1 MIVAIDGPAAS
12 GKGTLARRIAGRLGF
27 AHLDTGQIYRAVA
40 ALLLAAGHGPDD
52 TAAAARI
59 AEAMTTADLGR
70 DDLRGEAVGQA
81 ASRIAAVPAV
91 RGALLAFQRRFA
103 RTPPEGRAGAVLD
116 GRDIG
121 TEVCPEADVKIYV
134 TADLDTRA
142 RRRHKELLGRGEAS
156 IYARVLWDMRERD
169 ARDQARASAPLRPA
183 DDAIVVDT
191 TEKDAGQVLEIALA
205 AIQARQA
212 ARQAARGS

>member
-40 ALLLAAGHGPDD
+40 ALLLAAGYGPDD

-59 AEAMTTADLGR
+59 AEAMTAADLGR

-156 IYARVLWDMRERD
+156 IYARVLCDMRERD

-183 DDAIVVDT
+183 DGAIVVDT
-191 TEKDAGQVLEIALA
+191 TEKDAEQVLEIALA
-205 AIQARQA
+205 AIE

>member
-12 GKGTLARRIAGRLGF
+12 GKGTLARRIASRLGF

-52 TAAAARI
+52 AAAAARI
-59 AEAMTTADLGR
+59 AEEMTAADLGR

-81 ASRIAAVPAV
+81 ASTVAAVPAV
-91 RGALLAFQRRFA
+91 RAALLAFQRRFA
-103 RTPPEGRAGAVLD
+103 RTPPDGRAGAVLD

-156 IYARVLWDMRERD
+156 IYARVLQDMRERD

-191 TEKDAGQVLEIALA
+191 TEKDAEQVLEIALA
-205 AIQARQA
+205 AIEARQA
-212 ARQAARGS
+212 AGQAAQGS

>member
-59 AEAMTTADLGR
+59 AEAMTAADLER

-156 IYARVLWDMRERD
+156 IYARVLRDMRERD

-183 DDAIVVDT
+183 DGAIVVDS
-191 TEKDAGQVLEIALA
+191 TEKDAEQVLEIALA
-205 AIQARQA
+205 AIE

>member
-40 ALLLAAGHGPDD
+40 ALLLAAGYGPDD

-59 AEAMTTADLGR
+59 AEAMTAADLGR

-156 IYARVLWDMRERD
+156 IYARVLCDMRERD

-183 DDAIVVDT
+183 DGAIVVDT
-191 TEKDAGQVLEIALA
+191 TEKDAEQVLEIALA
-205 AIQARQA
+205 AIEARQA

>member
-12 GKGTLARRIAGRLGF
+12 GKGTLARRIASQFGF

-52 TAAAARI
+52 AAAAARI
-59 AEAMTTADLGR
+59 AEEMTAADLGR
-70 DDLRGEAVGQA
+70 DDLRGEAVSQA
-81 ASRIAAVPAV
+81 ASKVAAVPAV

-103 RTPPEGRAGAVLD
+103 RTPPDGRAGAVLD

-156 IYARVLWDMRERD
+156 IYARVLQDMRERD

-183 DDAIVVDT
+183 DDAIIVDT

-205 AIQARQA
+205 AIEARQA
-212 ARQAARGS
+212 AGQAAQGP

>member
-59 AEAMTTADLGR
+59 AEEMTAADLER

-156 IYARVLWDMRERD
+156 IYARVLRDMRERD
-169 ARDQARASAPLRPA
+169 ARDQARASAPLRLA
-183 DDAIVVDT
+183 DDAIVVDS
-191 TEKDAGQVLEIALA
+191 TEKDAEQVLEIALA
-205 AIQARQA
+205 AIEARQA
-212 ARQAARGS
+212 AHQAARGS